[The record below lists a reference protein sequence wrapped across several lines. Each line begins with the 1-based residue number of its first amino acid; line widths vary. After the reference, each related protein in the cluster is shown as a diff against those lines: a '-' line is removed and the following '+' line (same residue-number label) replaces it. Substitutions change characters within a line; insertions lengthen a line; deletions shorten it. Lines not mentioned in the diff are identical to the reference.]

1 MRAARMKVAEES
13 DNVQTVSIPST
24 PFQQTA
30 LFNFLVLCG
39 RWETFPREFAKCRR
53 CRKAKYCGK
62 DCQSTAWSE
71 GHRFWCSAKDPD
83 DDGDHHHHHGERRS
97 GTGTI
102 GDSRAPVITTTTSGG
117 TITGR
122 AERRADRDRQ
132 RTAVGT
138 DTVQGTVPFRS
149 NAGTDVNT
157 TLAAL
162 NSRSPAQNG
171 QSEYLRLLN
180 NPHQQPSAESS
191 TASTSTRR
199 RAETLAAPQFSQRV
213 TVTPGNTDLTV
224 QQRPFLPELLPEGQL
239 GRPGTGPS
247 RRGRSPAPA
256 QDADMFG

>member
-1 MRAARMKVAEES
+1 
-13 DNVQTVSIPST
+13 
-24 PFQQTA
+24 
-30 LFNFLVLCG
+30 VLCG

-97 GTGTI
+97 GAGTI
-102 GDSRAPVITTTTSGG
+102 GDHRAPAITTTTSGG
-117 TITGR
+117 TIMGR
-122 AERRADRDRQ
+122 TERRADRDRQ
-132 RTAVGT
+132 RTTVGAAT
-138 DTVQGTVPFRS
+138 NGDTAQRVGPFR
-149 NAGTDVNT
+149 NNVGTDVNT

-171 QSEYLRLLN
+171 QPDYLRSVN
-180 NPHQQPSAESS
+180 DTRQQPNAESS

-199 RAETLAAPQFSQRV
+199 RAETLGAPQLSQRMT
-213 TVTPGNTDLTV
+213 TVSGNADLAG
-224 QQRPFLPELLPEGQL
+224 QQRSFLHEPQPDGQL
-239 GRPGTGPS
+239 GSRSGPS
-247 RRGRSPAPA
+247 RRGPSPGPT

>member
-1 MRAARMKVAEES
+1 M
-13 DNVQTVSIPST
+13 
-24 PFQQTA
+24 
-30 LFNFLVLCG
+30 LCG

-97 GTGTI
+97 GAGTI
-102 GDSRAPVITTTTSGG
+102 GDSRAPAITTTTSGG

-122 AERRADRDRQ
+122 TERRTDRDRQ
-132 RTAVGT
+132 RTLVGAVTNG
-138 DTVQGTVPFRS
+138 DTGPFRN

-171 QSEYLRLLN
+171 QTEYPRSQN
-180 NPHQQPSAESS
+180 NPHQQPDAESS
-191 TASTSTRR
+191 MASMSTRR
-199 RAETLAAPQFSQRV
+199 RAETLAVPQLSQRMT
-213 TVTPGNTDLTV
+213 TVLGNQDLTV
-224 QQRPFLPELLPEGQL
+224 QQRLFLHEPQPDGELGS
-239 GRPGTGPS
+239 RPGPGPS
-247 RRGRSPAPA
+247 RRGRSPVPT
-256 QDADMFG
+256 QDAEMFG